1 VTRNSLRLR
10 LVLASTASIAIALI
24 LAGVVLV
31 DLFEQYVQRNVKADL
46 QVRIDALAG
55 AVEFTTDDRLAL
67 TKELPDPRF
76 RKPLGG
82 LYWQIE
88 DASGEDRLRSRSL
101 WDTVLPLSRAPPA
114 PGELW
119 DGYLQGPDGAKLLAR
134 ERALV
139 FDGPHGPRLARIAVA
154 YDNRHI
160 EEAAAE
166 FASGVIPALTM
177 LAIFLSL
184 AAAVQVWFGLRPLER
199 VRQGINAVRTRTAD
213 HLAGRFPDEIMPL
226 VSEVNELL
234 HAQARVIEQA
244 RNRAVDLAHGLK
256 TPLTVVANDAARLRG
271 RGETEIAEE
280 LDSLVQTMRRHM
292 DRELARARSAAEAV
306 RGDVHADLP
315 SVVSSIVSTLRR
327 TPRGEALQWDVSMP
341 EVLKVRV
348 DEHDLTELV
357 GNVVDNAVKWA
368 RSKVLIRVNGSASQC
383 SIEIGDDG
391 PGVPPAQ
398 IQDLGQR
405 GVRLDENTPGTGMGL
420 AIVHDIASAYGGEV
434 ALSSADGLWVRIV
447 LPAPGA
453 DDGPPTR

>member
-1 VTRNSLRLR
+1 L
-10 LVLASTASIAIALI
+10 LV
-24 LAGVVLV
+24 
-31 DLFEQYVQRNVKADL
+31 
-46 QVRIDALAG
+46 
-55 AVEFTTDDRLAL
+55 
-67 TKELPDPRF
+67 
-76 RKPLGG
+76 
-82 LYWQIE
+82 
-88 DASGEDRLRSRSL
+88 
-101 WDTVLPLSRAPPA
+101 
-114 PGELW
+114 
-119 DGYLQGPDGAKLLAR
+119 R

-160 EEAAAE
+160 EEAAGE
-166 FASGVIPALTM
+166 FASGVIPALTI

-184 AAAVQVWFGLRPLER
+184 AAAAQVWFGLRPLER
-199 VRQGINAVRTRTAD
+199 VRQGVNAVRTRTED

-256 TPLTVVANDAARLRG
+256 TPLTVIANDAARLRG

-306 RGDVHADLP
+306 RGGVHADLP

-341 EVLKVRV
+341 EVLQVRV
-348 DEHDLTELV
+348 DEQDLTELV

-368 RSKVLIRVNGSASQC
+368 RSKVLIRVSGSASQC

-391 PGVPPAQ
+391 PGVPPSQ

-420 AIVHDIASAYGGEV
+420 AIVQDIASAYGGEV
-434 ALSSADGLWVRIV
+434 ALSSADGLLVRIV
-447 LPAPGA
+447 LPTG
-453 DDGPPTR
+453 RR